1 MARCPVCAQRVLD
14 RAVPHAS
21 DVDEAA
27 AHLWASYIHYLLS
40 EYPAAFAAAVIGRV
54 ARALAE
60 GEG

>member
-1 MARCPVCAQRVLD
+1 MPRCPTCAQKAKS

-27 AHLWASYIHYLLS
+27 AHLWASYIAYLLS

-60 GEG
+60 GDG

>member
-1 MARCPVCAQRVLD
+1 MARCPVCAQHVKT

-27 AHLWASYIHYLLS
+27 AHLWASYIAYLLS

-54 ARALAE
+54 ARVLAE